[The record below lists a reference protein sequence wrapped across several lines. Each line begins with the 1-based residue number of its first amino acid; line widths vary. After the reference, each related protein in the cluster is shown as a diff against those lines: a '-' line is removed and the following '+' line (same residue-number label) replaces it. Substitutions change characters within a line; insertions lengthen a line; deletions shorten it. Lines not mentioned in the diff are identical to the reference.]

1 MTGGTRRVLY
11 VEDDELNRVLM
22 EHVVALMPGWTMVI
36 ARSLADA
43 RSIIDG
49 VRADAP
55 ALDLVLVDLDLPDGS
70 GDELLADL
78 RRLNINA
85 PVWAVTGDA
94 STATAERLATI
105 GIGRVVVK
113 PFDIAALVAAMADL
127 G

>member
-22 EHVVALMPGWTMVI
+22 EHVVALMPGWTVVI

-43 RSIIDG
+43 RTIIDG

-85 PVWAVTGDA
+85 P
-94 STATAERLATI
+94 E
-105 GIGRVVVK
+105 IGRAHV
-113 PFDIAALVAAMADL
+113 
-127 G
+127 